1 MYYGQVQLGM
11 PITNVNDC
19 DFIIYSSFE
28 DKVVTINVPIDID
41 FCKSLLLNLK
51 TTIYYEKMIHEICIV
66 KKYIFKP

>member
-11 PITNVNDC
+11 VINVNAC

-28 DKVVTINVPIDID
+28 DKIVTINVPIDID

-51 TTIYYEKMIHEICIV
+51 IIYYEKMIHEICIV
-66 KKYIFKP
+66 KKLI